1 MSNILRR
8 PMFRGG
14 RVDSRGTGITS
25 GLGYAGGGQI
35 GGGTIY
41 GNPMPD
47 GRYGFANPQPA
58 NMALFLANQAK
69 NPTGSSSIP
78 TGSSLFESALSKVR
92 SVPYV
97 GRVAAPLL
105 SLVGGTAASPYLA
118 AAGTG
123 IGLGSLADWYLASTS
138 TPEAYIAEKKAYEEN
153 PMIGQETD
161 LIVDEMGNTTTS
173 YDALQ
178 SNLKNL
184 NVGEKPGFFP
194 RGGMTKYLADRG
206 IDPATGRKKEP
217 VVVATGDGTKGDGTT
232 GDGTTG
238 GTTGN
243 LVSAETSDITLDDYI
258 RMLGGDKARQR
269 DIGDLLGRLS
279 ASALKRPGR
288 GEERGIADVLGDFM
302 AAEVAAGP
310 GRREKIEQTAAMLD
324 IKDKIESKRA
334 KENIRQLMGMELFK
348 QQVSAKNLA
357 ANITDAKKGEGNP
370 TSQILDGIQRTF
382 PDRIPKVVKENIP
395 IVTEKNIGEIYLV
408 EKTIPSDT
416 GKGTKTGRYVFEVIK
431 DQSGKIVPRPLYTAQ

>member
-97 GRVAAPLL
+97 GRVAAPIL

-123 IGLGSLADWYLASTS
+123 IGLGSLADWYLQSTS
-138 TPEAYIAEKKAYEEN
+138 TPEAYAAEKKAYEEN

-178 SNLKNL
+178 SDLKKL

-206 IDPATGRKKEP
+206 IDPKTGRKPEP
-217 VVVATGDGTKGDGTT
+217 LEVATGDGTKGDGTT
-232 GDGTTG
+232 GGTTDGTTG
-238 GTTGN
+238 GTTN
-243 LVSAETSDITLDDYI
+243 NVVSAESTDITLDDYI

-288 GEERGIADVLGDFM
+288 GEQRGIADVLGDFM
-302 AAEVAAGP
+302 TAEVAAGP

-334 KENIRQLMGMELFK
+334 KENIKQLMGMELFK
-348 QQVSAKNLA
+348 QRVSAKNLA
-357 ANITDAKKGEGNP
+357 SNIIEAKGKEANTTKA
-370 TSQILDGIQRTF
+370 ILDGIQKTF
-382 PDRIPKVVKENIP
+382 PDIVPKVVKESLP
-395 IVTEKNIGEIYLV
+395 QVTDKNIGEIYVV
-408 EKTIPSDT
+408 EKTDPTSKITS
-416 GKGTKTGRYVFEVIK
+416 RYVVEIAK
-431 DQSGKIVPRPLYTAQ
+431 DPSGNLMAKPLYTAQ

>member
-58 NMALFLANQAK
+58 NMALFLANQA
-69 NPTGSSSIP
+69 NAPT
-78 TGSSLFESALSKVR
+78 TGSSLFQNAISKVR
-92 SVPYV
+92 AVPYL
-97 GRVAAPLL
+97 GRIAAPVL
-105 SLVGGTAASPYLA
+105 SLVGGSAASPFLGA
-118 AAGTG
+118 AATG
-123 IGLGSLADWYLASTS
+123 IGLGSLADWYRSSTF
-138 TPEAYIAEKKAYEEN
+138 TPEAYVAEKKAYEEN

-178 SNLKNL
+178 SDLKKL

-238 GTTGN
+238 GTTGGATGN
-243 LVSAETSDITLDDYI
+243 VVSAETSDITLDDYI

-269 DIGDLLGRLS
+269 DIGDIFGRLS
-279 ASALKRPGR
+279 AAALKRPGR
-288 GEERGIADVLGDFM
+288 GEKRELADVLGDFM
-302 AAEVAAGP
+302 SAEVAAGP

-324 IKDKIESKRA
+324 IKDKIESKRS
-334 KENIRQLMGMELFK
+334 KENIKQLMGMELFK

-357 ANITDAKKGEGNP
+357 ANITDAKKGEAN
-370 TSQILDGIQRTF
+370 TTKAILDGIQRTF
-382 PDRIPKVVKENIP
+382 PDRVPKVVKEGLP
-395 IVTEKNIGEIYLV
+395 QVTNKNIGEIYVV
-408 EKTIPSDT
+408 EKTDPTSKITS
-416 GKGTKTGRYVFEVIK
+416 RYVVEIAK
-431 DQSGKIVPRPLYTAQ
+431 DPSGNLMAKPLYTAQ

>member
-69 NPTGSSSIP
+69 NPTGVSSIP

-178 SNLKNL
+178 DKLKKL

-206 IDPATGRKKEP
+206 IDPATGRKPEP
-217 VVVATGDGTKGDGTT
+217 VVVAEDATKGDGTT
-232 GDGTTG
+232 DGTTG
-238 GTTGN
+238 GTTGGTTN
-243 LVSAETSDITLDDYI
+243 NVVSAETSDITLDDYI

-302 AAEVAAGP
+302 TAEVAAGP

-324 IKDKIESKRA
+324 IKDKIESKRSR
-334 KENIRQLMGMELFK
+334 ENIRQLMGMELFK

-357 ANITDAKKGEGNP
+357 ANITDAKKGEAN
-370 TSQILDGIQRTF
+370 TTKAILDGIQRTY
-382 PDRIPKVVKENIP
+382 PDRVPKVVKEGLP
-395 IVTEKNIGEIYLV
+395 QVTEKNIGEIYVV
-408 EKTIPSDT
+408 EKTDPTNKTTSRFVVEIAKDASGNLIP
-416 GKGTKTGRYVFEVIK
+416 K
-431 DQSGKIVPRPLYTAQ
+431 PLYTAQ

>member
-69 NPTGSSSIP
+69 NPTGVSSIP
-78 TGSSLFESALSKVR
+78 TGASLFESALSKVR
-92 SVPYV
+92 GVPYA
-97 GRVAAPLL
+97 GRILAPLL
-105 SLVGGTAASPYLA
+105 GTAASPYLA
-118 AAGTG
+118 AAGTA
-123 IGLGSLADWYLASTS
+123 IGLGSLADLYRSATF
-138 TPEAYIAEKKAYEEN
+138 TPEAYVAEKKAYEEN

-178 SNLKNL
+178 SNLKKL

-217 VVVATGDGTKGDGTT
+217 VVVATEDGTKGDGTT
-232 GDGTTG
+232 GDGTAG
-238 GTTGN
+238 KNIGDV
-243 LVSAETSDITLDDYI
+243 VSAETSDITLDDYI
-258 RMLGGDKARQR
+258 RILGGDKARQR
-269 DIGDLLGRLS
+269 DIGDMFGRLS
-279 ASALKRPGR
+279 ASSLKRPGR
-288 GEERGIADVLGDFM
+288 GEKRGLADILSDFM
-302 AAEVAAGP
+302 TAEVAAGP
-310 GRREKIEQTAAMLD
+310 GRLEKIEQAAGTLD
-324 IKDKIESKRA
+324 IKDKIESRRS
-334 KENIRQLMGMELFK
+334 KENIKQLMGMEIFK
-348 QQVSAKNLA
+348 NQLSAKNIA
-357 ANITDAKKGEGNP
+357 ANVSDAQKAGLTGSAAVSRGLQMTYPNNP
-370 TSQILDGIQRTF
+370 NK
-382 PDRIPKVVKENIP
+382 IPKIVKESLPNI
-395 IVTEKNIGEIYLV
+395 TENDIGSIFIV
-408 EKTIPSDT
+408 EKTDP
-416 GKGTKTGRYVFEVIK
+416 KTKTTTSRVAVEVVK
-431 DQSGKIVPRPLYTAQ
+431 DASGKLNVRPLYTD

>member
-69 NPTGSSSIP
+69 NPTGVSSIP

-178 SNLKNL
+178 DKLKKL

-206 IDPATGRKKEP
+206 IDPATGRKPEP
-217 VVVATGDGTKGDGTT
+217 VVVAEDATK

-238 GTTGN
+238 GTTDRTTGGTTN
-243 LVSAETSDITLDDYI
+243 NVVSAETSDITLDDYI

-302 AAEVAAGP
+302 TAEVAAGP

-324 IKDKIESKRA
+324 IKDKIESKRSR
-334 KENIRQLMGMELFK
+334 ENIRQLMGMELFK

-357 ANITDAKKGEGNP
+357 ANITDAKKGEAN
-370 TSQILDGIQRTF
+370 TTKAILDGIQRTY
-382 PDRIPKVVKENIP
+382 PDRVPKVVKEGLP
-395 IVTEKNIGEIYLV
+395 QVTEKNIGEIYVV
-408 EKTIPSDT
+408 EKTDPTNKTTSRFVVEIAKDASGNLIP
-416 GKGTKTGRYVFEVIK
+416 K
-431 DQSGKIVPRPLYTAQ
+431 PLYTAQ

>member
-69 NPTGSSSIP
+69 TPT
-78 TGSSLFESALSKVR
+78 TGASLFESALSKVR
-92 SVPYV
+92 SVPYA
-97 GRVAAPLL
+97 GRILGPLL
-105 SLVGGTAASPYLA
+105 GTAASPFLGA
-118 AAGTG
+118 AATG
-123 IGLGSLADWYLASTS
+123 IGLGSLADWYRSSTF
-138 TPEAYIAEKKAYEEN
+138 TPEAYIAEKKAYEQN

-178 SNLKNL
+178 SDLKKL

-194 RGGMTKYLADRG
+194 RGGYDKFLADRG
-206 IDPATGRKKEP
+206 IDPKTGRKPEPIVPKEGGNN
-217 VVVATGDGTKGDGTT
+217 GDGSKGDGNK
-232 GDGTTG
+232 GDGNKG
-238 GTTGN
+238 DGN
-243 LVSAETSDITLDDYI
+243 IVSAETSDITLDDYI

-269 DIGDLLGRLS
+269 DIGDIFGRLS
-279 ASALKRPGR
+279 AAALKRPGR
-288 GEERGIADVLGDFM
+288 GEERGLADVLGDFM
-302 AAEVAAGP
+302 TAEVAAGP

-324 IKDKIESKRA
+324 IKDKIESKRSR
-334 KENIRQLMGMELFK
+334 ENIKQLMGMELFK
-348 QQVSAKNLA
+348 NSLSAKNIA
-357 ANITDAKKGEGNP
+357 ANVSDAQKAGLTGSAAVSRGLQMTYPNNP
-370 TSQILDGIQRTF
+370 NK
-382 PDRIPKVVKENIP
+382 IPKIVKESLPDI
-395 IVTEKNIGEIYLV
+395 TENDIGSIFIV
-408 EKTIPSDT
+408 EKTDP
-416 GKGTKTGRYVFEVIK
+416 KTKTTTSRVAVEVVK
-431 DQSGKIVPRPLYTAQ
+431 DASGKLSVRPLYTD

>member
-69 NPTGSSSIP
+69 TPT
-78 TGSSLFESALSKVR
+78 TGASLFESALSKVR
-92 SVPYV
+92 SVPYA
-97 GRVAAPLL
+97 GRILAPLL
-105 SLVGGTAASPYLA
+105 GTAASPFLGA
-118 AAGTG
+118 AATG
-123 IGLGSLADWYLASTS
+123 IGLGSLADWYRSSTF
-138 TPEAYIAEKKAYEEN
+138 TPEAYIEEKKAYEQN

-178 SNLKNL
+178 SDLKKL

-194 RGGMTKYLADRG
+194 RGGYDKFLADRG
-206 IDPATGRKKEP
+206 IDPKTGRKPEPIVPKEGGNN
-217 VVVATGDGTKGDGTT
+217 GDGNKGDGNK
-232 GDGTTG
+232 GDGNKG
-238 GTTGN
+238 DGN
-243 LVSAETSDITLDDYI
+243 IVSAETSDITLDDYI

-269 DIGDLLGRLS
+269 DIGDIFGRLS
-279 ASALKRPGR
+279 AAALKRPGR
-288 GEERGIADVLGDFM
+288 GEERGLADVLGDFM
-302 AAEVAAGP
+302 TAEVAAGP

-324 IKDKIESKRA
+324 IKDKIESKRSR
-334 KENIRQLMGMELFK
+334 ENIKQLMGMELFK
-348 QQVSAKNLA
+348 NSLSAKNIA
-357 ANITDAKKGEGNP
+357 ANVSDAQKAGLTGSAAVSRGLQMTYPNNP
-370 TSQILDGIQRTF
+370 NK
-382 PDRIPKVVKENIP
+382 IPKIVKESLPDI
-395 IVTEKNIGEIYLV
+395 TENDIGSIFIV
-408 EKTIPSDT
+408 EKTDP
-416 GKGTKTGRYVFEVIK
+416 KTKTTTSRVAVEVVK
-431 DQSGKIVPRPLYTAQ
+431 DASGKLSVRPLYTD